1 MGKIFISYR
10 RADSEYVVG
19 RIYSDL
25 CAAYGK
31 KNIFKDVDSIP
42 LGVDFR
48 DEIAKIVHDCDIL
61 IALIGEHWSTITD
74 EAGTTRIND
83 PDDYLRIEVE
93 EALKRDIPVI
103 PIITSNAKL
112 PGEDDL
118 PDSLKKL
125 AFRNA
130 IQVRPDPDYKSD
142 FNRLKENIDRIYR
155 KPISKRY
162 FLAVI
167 PLLIVAAAIFYA
179 YKTFTSEHGA
189 EPTPKPEP
197 EVIVTAPSP
206 TPVQPPAPAPPPK
219 NLPVE
224 QTPSFM
230 IRQLTDADLAGKS
243 RKQLDRMRN
252 EIYARHG
259 RRFNRSDLQ
268 THFDQQPWYQPRYA
282 PNEFPTS
289 KLSEIQMNNVLFIRS
304 YQQRMH

>member
-31 KNIFKDVDSIP
+31 KKIFKDVDSIP

-93 EALKRDIPVI
+93 EALRRNIPVI

-130 IQVRPDPDYKSD
+130 LQVRPDPDYQSD
-142 FNRLKENIDRIYR
+142 FNRLKENIDRIYS
-155 KPISKRY
+155 KPTGKRY
-162 FLAVI
+162 YLAVI
-167 PLLIVAAAIFYA
+167 PLLIAAAAIFYV
-179 YKTFTSEHGA
+179 YLTSRVESI
-189 EPTPKPEP
+189 PEP
-197 EVIVTAPSP
+197 EPIPGPKP
-206 TPVQPPAPAPPPK
+206 TPVPMPPPAPIPG
-219 NLPVE
+219 NQHTDE
-224 QTPSFM
+224 TPAFM
-230 IRQLTDADLAGKS
+230 MHRLTEADLAGKTH
-243 RKQLDRMRN
+243 KELKRMRN
-252 EIYARHG
+252 EVYARHG
-259 RRFNRSDLQ
+259 RRFNNVDLQ
-268 THFDQQPWYQPRYA
+268 SYFDLQPWYKPRYT
-282 PNEFPTS
+282 PSEFPSSLLTETQ
-289 KLSEIQMNNVLFIRS
+289 LSNIQFIRS
-304 YQQRMH
+304 YERNMH